1 METKTELTFEEWK
14 NKGKDM
20 FGTADRKKWKFKCPS
35 CGFIQTFE
43 DFIKAGA
50 TEDEAYG
57 MIGFSCVGR
66 VMKEKGQFLK
76 DNKQPC
82 NYAGGGLIGL
92 NPLTITTPDGEKH
105 KFFNFAELNSE
116 EAVSI
121 PPNPK
126 GQVHTNAS
134 HSEGI
139 GYP

>member
-1 METKTELTFEEWK
+1 MGTKTEFTFEEWK
-14 NKGKDM
+14 NKGKEL
-20 FGTADRKKWKFKCPS
+20 FGIDRKKWKFKCPA

-76 DNKQPC
+76 DSKQPC
-82 NYAGGGLIGL
+82 NYAGGGLITL

-105 KFFNFAELNSE
+105 NFFDFAQLNSE
-116 EAVSI
+116 EVVSI

-126 GQVHTNAS
+126 G
-134 HSEGI
+134 I